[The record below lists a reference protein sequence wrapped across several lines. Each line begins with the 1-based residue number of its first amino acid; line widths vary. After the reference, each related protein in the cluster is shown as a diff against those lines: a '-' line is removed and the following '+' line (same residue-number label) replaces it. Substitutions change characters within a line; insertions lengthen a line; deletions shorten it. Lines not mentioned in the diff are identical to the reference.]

1 MFVLFRNF
9 DGLIMTFYFATSWE
23 SWMLDCETYMA
34 GLCHGRAASNWI
46 QKQREFCG
54 SERMTRA
61 VVIHEQLQDILAY
74 WIILAWG

>member
-1 MFVLFRNF
+1 
-9 DGLIMTFYFATSWE
+9 
-23 SWMLDCETYMA
+23 MLDCETYMA